1 MLRAMRA
8 AGGAFLN
15 GRTERGSETAHR
27 DVSNQGIMTTKAP
40 ASKVAASRAAISSAR
55 NSGADFPPD
64 QSVGYL
70 VREAHRAF
78 LRALSARVS
87 RHGVSIGMWYF
98 LRALWE
104 EDGLTQRELSRRV
117 KMMEPTTATA
127 LESME
132 RRGLISRTRNSEDRR
147 KITIR
152 LTEKGRRL
160 REVLLRCAMEVNQ
173 VALAG
178 IPAKQIALL
187 RQQLD
192 RIERNL
198 DADAIQ
204 GAGPARR
211 EAASAGR
218 GTSLR
223 EARYK
228 D

>member
-1 MLRAMRA
+1 
-8 AGGAFLN
+8 
-15 GRTERGSETAHR
+15 
-27 DVSNQGIMTTKAP
+27 MTTKAAAP
-40 ASKVAASRAAISSAR
+40 KAAASKAAISSAR
-55 NSGADFPPD
+55 NSDADFPPD

-70 VREAHRAF
+70 VRETHRAF
-78 LRALSARVS
+78 LRALGARVS

-117 KMMEPTTATA
+117 RMMEPTTATA

-132 RRGLISRTRNSEDRR
+132 RRGLINRTRNLEDRR
-147 KITIR
+147 KINIR
-152 LTEKGRRL
+152 LTETGRRL
-160 REVLLRCAMEVNQ
+160 REVLLPYAMEVNQ

-178 IPAKQIALL
+178 MPAKQIPLL
-187 RQQLD
+187 RKQLD
-192 RIERNL
+192 RIKRNL

-204 GAGPARR
+204 DAGLSRQELAR
-211 EAASAGR
+211 AGCR
-218 GTSLR
+218 VPLR